1 MRRAGNGLR
10 TAVAAAVGAALM
22 LATFAAPAS
31 ALEIKRS
38 VLHNGA
44 ILLVSP
50 QHQLPMVTM
59 EIAFDAGSRRD
70 PAGKAGLAALTAS
83 CLTLGT
89 RQLSAAQFNQKVDFM
104 GSSVSVS
111 AGPDY
116 AEAGFTSL
124 KKYEDDT
131 LHLLAAALTEPAL
144 RDDEITRKRDERVAA
159 IKSEEEQPGYVA
171 GVAFRKAL
179 FGDTPYGH
187 PSEGTAASVAKL
199 TAADVREFYRT
210 HYKMGGAVIAVVGDV
225 EPGEIKAKLEK
236 EFAAL
241 SGSIPPQAEP
251 PAPGVPAG
259 IHSTL
264 INRNIV
270 QATLILGA
278 GGIARSNP
286 DFYRVQV
293 MNYILGAGGFAS
305 RLMKV
310 VRSKAGL
317 AYGISSGFEAGKF
330 PGAFT
335 VVTQTKNRSSNEALR
350 LILQQLREIQQ
361 HPVSDAEIA
370 SAKKYLIGSFPL
382 KIDRQSS
389 IASFMLQVEIY
400 GLGLDYA
407 DRYPKL
413 IGAVTKADVQRVAQ
427 KYLHPDAMLLV
438 AVANQAEAKIDVAAL
453 QKVAGGAAPSGAS
466 AASAHATAPAAKA
479 AAGS

>member
-1 MRRAGNGLR
+1 MRPAGRGLR
-10 TAVAAAVGAALM
+10 AALAAAMGGALM
-22 LATFAAPAS
+22 LAAFATPAS

-38 VLHNGA
+38 VLKNGA

-70 PAGKAGLAALTAS
+70 PAAKAGLAALTAS

-89 RQLSAAQFNQKVDFM
+89 RQLSAAQFNQKADFM

-144 RDDEITRKRDERVAA
+144 HDAEITRKRDERVAG
-159 IKSEEEQPGYVA
+159 IKADEEQPSYVA
-171 GVAFRKAL
+171 GVTFRKAL
-179 FGDTPYGH
+179 FGDAPYGH

-199 TAADVREFYRT
+199 SPADVREFYRT

-236 EFAAL
+236 ELAAL
-241 SGSIPPQAEP
+241 GGSTPPQAEP
-251 PAPGVPAG
+251 PAPNVPAG

-286 DFYRVQV
+286 DFYRIQV

-330 PGAFT
+330 PGSFT

-361 HPVSDAEIA
+361 QPVSDAELA
-370 SAKKYLIGSFPL
+370 SAKKYLVGSFPL
-382 KIDRQSS
+382 KIDRQSA
-389 IASFMLQVEIY
+389 IASFMLQIELY

-413 IGAVTKADVQRVAQ
+413 IEAVTKADVQRVAQ

-453 QKVAGGAAPSGAS
+453 QKVASGAAPSAPP
-466 AASAHATAPAAKA
+466 AASAHAAAPAAKPA
-479 AAGS
+479 SGS